1 MNKLDRNKQDKVKQF
16 ISFTTRGEKTAISAL
31 KSFRWNVDRA
41 VNDFFENPQKYPPS
55 PPPSPPPYNKSSLE
69 KLFRK
74 YKQSNANKMDA
85 QGVANFF
92 NDLGV
97 DMTDI
102 LTLIIAWKLR
112 SKVLGEFSY
121 EEFVDGWGQFGCD
134 SISAMKNKLS
144 DLRKEINDKTKFTEF
159 YSFIFDFGK
168 EHPDH
173 KFLKNEIASA
183 LWEVVLKGRFKFLD
197 NWLEFLKK
205 PQNVKQTINKDTWNL
220 LPEFGETTNLDLSNY
235 DESAAWPVL
244 IDEFV
249 EYKREKSNN

>member
-1 MNKLDRNKQDKVKQF
+1 MDQLDNKKQEKVRQF
-16 ISFTTRGEKTAISAL
+16 ISFTTATEETAIACL
-31 KSFRWNVDRA
+31 KRFHWSLERA
-41 VNDFFENPQKYPPS
+41 VNDFFENP
-55 PPPSPPPYNKSSLE
+55 PPPQPVKKSPVTKRKTNREELE

-74 YKQSNANKMDA
+74 YKKSGENKIDA

-112 SKVLGEFSY
+112 SKSFS
-121 EEFVDGWGQFGCD
+121 CD
-134 SISAMKNKLS
+134 SISAIKNKLP

-249 EYKREKSNN
+249 EYLQELKEKK